1 MDMQMTEYAGA
12 GGSTQVHAN
21 VESSRLVYFAQ
32 HGLRPL
38 SEIHE
43 LVSDLL

>member
-1 MDMQMTEYAGA
+1 MQMTEYAGA
-12 GGSTQVHAN
+12 AGSTQVHSN
-21 VESSRLVYFAQ
+21 VETSGLVHFAQ

-38 SEIHE
+38 GEIHE